1 MTRRRIAAVL
11 TTLGVLATGLVTAA
25 PAAQADSYCT
35 ITNFSPRKVVVGLSP
50 VTATFKPTVSGC
62 DVADWSIEG
71 DYFYVYDIYDGDT
84 GTTREIFN
92 PFDYSNSEAGAQDV
106 SVSADNSDYDE
117 TDRIFR
123 GGFSLLRRTQWD
135 AGTFNAS
142 PEPVKKGKSI
152 NITGRLRVV
161 DWDNAKYVAYSA
173 RTVSVQFKTPTGS
186 YATIKTTKTS
196 STGWIKTT
204 VTASKTG
211 TWRVVYWGN
220 DHAAVA
226 TSIGDTVKV
235 S

>member
-1 MTRRRIAAVL
+1 MNRRRIAAVL
-11 TTLGVLATGLVTAA
+11 TTLGVLATGLVTAT

-35 ITNFSPRKVVVGLSP
+35 ITNFTPRKVVVGLSP
-50 VTATFKPTVSGC
+50 VNATFKPTVSGC
-62 DVADWSIEG
+62 TLNYWTIDAES
-71 DYFYVYDIYDGDT
+71 FYVYSSG
-84 GTTREIFN
+84 GGSAREVFN
-92 PFDYSNSEAGAQDV
+92 PYYYYNDQAGAEDA
-106 SVSADNSDYDE
+106 SVEVENADWDE

-161 DWDNAKYVAYSA
+161 DWDNDRYIGYSG
-173 RTVSVQFKTPTGS
+173 RTVSVQFRTATGS
-186 YATIKTTKTS
+186 YTTVKTAKTS
-196 STGWIKTT
+196 STGWLKTT
-204 VTASKTG
+204 VKASKTG

-220 DHAAVA
+220 AKAASA
-226 TSIGDTVKV
+226 TSVGDTVKV

>member
-1 MTRRRIAAVL
+1 MNRRRIAAIL
-11 TTLGVLATGLVTAA
+11 TTLGALASGLVTAA

-35 ITNFSPRKVVVGLSP
+35 IGGFSPHTVAVGLSP
-50 VTATFKPTVSGC
+50 VNVTFKPTISGC
-62 DVADWSIEG
+62 TVDDWDLTLG
-71 DYFYVYDIYDGDT
+71 APVYDFAFSGSS
-84 GTTREIFN
+84 RVVFN
-92 PFDYSNSEAGAQDV
+92 PLWYSNSEDAGPSDV
-106 SVSADNSDYDE
+106 SINAYNDDYDE

-123 GGFSLLRRTQWD
+123 DGFSVLRRTQWD

-186 YATIKTTKTS
+186 YATVKTTKTS

-204 VTASKTG
+204 VKASKTG

-220 DHAAVA
+220 DHAAAA
-226 TSIGDTVKV
+226 TSVGDTVKV